1 MEAALNANRDRFSL
15 EHALPSWTH
24 RGMAV
29 FPEGRFHGRVLHNC
43 CLVLS
48 CIVSWCR
55 GSLLSDEAVLR
66 GLREK
71 SKQRLSRRLVFQP
84 IRRFF
89 NIAAQIFLKQGCCL
103 VLRLVLEMIK
113 YPILWRSRNGACLV
127 C

>member
-29 FPEGRFHGRVLHNC
+29 FPEGRFHGRVLHSC

-55 GSLLSDEAVLR
+55 GSLLSDEAVCHAMR
-66 GLREK
+66 SG
-71 SKQRLSRRLVFQP
+71 
-84 IRRFF
+84 
-89 NIAAQIFLKQGCCL
+89 
-103 VLRLVLEMIK
+103 VLEEGCV
-113 YPILWRSRNGACLV
+113 RSPSKGFLED
-127 C
+127 